1 VKALRT
7 RSLIK
12 SRQRSGGFTLLEVM
26 LAFVIFALSFA
37 TVLEIMAGSMRSVGR
52 SSDDTEVALLAQS
65 LMDLVGNEIPVEE
78 GEYGDTAMDH
88 YNWQMYLSL
97 YDAGGES
104 GEGGMSTHSVAEM
117 STQELAGM
125 STQELAE
132 MSGIELYRVDLY
144 IDWETGRRQREVHFS
159 TIRSVLANR

>member
-78 GEYGDTAMDH
+78 GEYSDTAMDH
-88 YNWQMYLSL
+88 YDWQMYITL

-104 GEGGMSTHSVAEM
+104 EEEGMGIHSVAE
-117 STQELAGM
+117 M

-132 MSGIELYRVDLY
+132 MSGIELYRVDLH
-144 IDWETGRRQREVHFS
+144 IDWETGRRQRELHFS

>member
-1 VKALRT
+1 MKGQGTGL
-7 RSLIK
+7 LIK

-37 TVLEIMAGSMRSVGR
+37 TVLEIMAGSMRSVKR
-52 SSDDTEVALLAQS
+52 ASDDTEVALLAQS
-65 LMDLVGNEIPVEE
+65 LMDLVGNEILVEE
-78 GEYGDTAMDH
+78 GEYSDTAMDH
-88 YNWQMYLSL
+88 YNWQMSITF

-104 GEGGMSTHSVAEM
+104 EGVGMSTSGMGEASGPV
-117 STQELAGM
+117 QAGM